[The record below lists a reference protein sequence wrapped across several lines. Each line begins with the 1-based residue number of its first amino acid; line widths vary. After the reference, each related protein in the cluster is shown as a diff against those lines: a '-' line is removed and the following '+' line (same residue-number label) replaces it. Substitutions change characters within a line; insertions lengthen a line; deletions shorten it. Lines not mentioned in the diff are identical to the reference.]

1 MQQQFLKC
9 IFEKST
15 ICGHVIVLRNWLLF
29 CLLWVKRFRIY
40 LWCNNIYHKFILNVI
55 VFLEKLYNNLYNNN
69 SNSLYVEILSFYLST
84 SIFMCFNIRHYSD
97 CILSCPNIDRV
108 ICNSFLFMYR
118 DLLIRT
124 RQRNVAMKVLHELV
138 FHVDREQGFLSRNEF
153 HILCS
158 CWCIVAYIIFCSYQI
173 RIRDTN

>member
-1 MQQQFLKC
+1 M
-9 IFEKST
+9 S
-15 ICGHVIVLRNWLLF
+15 
-29 CLLWVKRFRIY
+29 
-40 LWCNNIYHKFILNVI
+40 
-55 VFLEKLYNNLYNNN
+55 
-69 SNSLYVEILSFYLST
+69 
-84 SIFMCFNIRHYSD
+84 FNIRHYSG

-158 CWCIVAYIIFCSYQI
+158 CWCRVAYIIICRYQI
-173 RIRDTN
+173 RIRNRRAQLIHFLDIYTVSSILGDSFRNFDRKNLHF

>member
-1 MQQQFLKC
+1 MWLFYEIDCCFVYCELKGFVYIFDVTTSIISSFLMWLYSLKNC
-9 IFEKST
+9 ITTFT
-15 ICGHVIVLRNWLLF
+15 IIIQIR
-29 CLLWVKRFRIY
+29 
-40 LWCNNIYHKFILNVI
+40 
-55 VFLEKLYNNLYNNN
+55 
-69 SNSLYVEILSFYLST
+69 YVEILSFYLST

-158 CWCIVAYIIFCSYQI
+158 CWCIVAYIIFCSY
-173 RIRDTN
+173 

>member
-1 MQQQFLKC
+1 
-9 IFEKST
+9 
-15 ICGHVIVLRNWLLF
+15 
-29 CLLWVKRFRIY
+29 
-40 LWCNNIYHKFILNVI
+40 
-55 VFLEKLYNNLYNNN
+55 
-69 SNSLYVEILSFYLST
+69 
-84 SIFMCFNIRHYSD
+84 MCFNIRHYSD

-138 FHVDREQGFLSRNEF
+138 FHVDREQGFLSRNEL

-158 CWCIVAYIIFCSYQI
+158 SWYIIGYIILCRYQI
-173 RIRDTN
+173 RIRNRRAQLIHFLDIYTVSSILGDSFRNFDRKNLHF

>member
-1 MQQQFLKC
+1 M
-9 IFEKST
+9 S
-15 ICGHVIVLRNWLLF
+15 
-29 CLLWVKRFRIY
+29 
-40 LWCNNIYHKFILNVI
+40 
-55 VFLEKLYNNLYNNN
+55 
-69 SNSLYVEILSFYLST
+69 
-84 SIFMCFNIRHYSD
+84 FNIRHYSG

-158 CWCIVAYIIFCSYQI
+158 CWCSVAYIIICRYQI
-173 RIRDTN
+173 RIRDTNQAGSIYSLPKYLYSVFNFARFLL